1 MNALYDINLN
11 IGVAFMLVML
21 ILFAIGT
28 LVYALGWLVVEKVR
42 KRKAEWQPDCT
53 VTETGVGVVEPWQV
67 TQERDEWSE
76 LLNVFD
82 FGGSDDI

>member
-28 LVYALGWLVVEKVR
+28 LIYAFGWLLVEAIR
-42 KRKAEWQPDCT
+42 KRKAEWQPNVT
-53 VTETGVGVVEPWQV
+53 ITETGAGVVEPWQV
-67 TQERDEWSE
+67 TQDRAEWEE
-76 LLNVFD
+76 LLGVFD
-82 FGGSDDI
+82 FGEAEQ

>member
-28 LVYALGWLVVEKVR
+28 LIYAFGWLLVEAIR
-42 KRKAEWQPDCT
+42 KRKAKWQPDCT
-53 VTETGVGVVEPWQV
+53 VTETGVGVVESA
-67 TQERDEWSE
+67 ERASE
-76 LLNVFD
+76 LEAWAELVNIFD
-82 FGGSDDI
+82 FGGNDDT